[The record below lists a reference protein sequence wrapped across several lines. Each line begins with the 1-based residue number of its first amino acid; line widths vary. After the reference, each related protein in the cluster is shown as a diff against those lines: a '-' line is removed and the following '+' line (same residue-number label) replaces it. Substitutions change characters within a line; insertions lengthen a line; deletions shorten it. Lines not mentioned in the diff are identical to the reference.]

1 MPEETTFDFP
11 ADLRKEQLELLELR
25 DEYAAFC
32 KTLPWSAVPLEG
44 FEKDEPTMGPAGQR
58 KVIFGD
64 SPGYTAE
71 QAEREQQLRERLVE
85 LSALVGMHRFWS
97 DVPRE
102 DRVKARMALKHA
114 HEQLPVSE
122 VA

>member
-11 ADLRKEQLELLELR
+11 ANLRQKQLELLELR
-25 DEYAAFC
+25 DEYATFC
-32 KTLPWSAVPLEG
+32 ETLPWSAVPLEG
-44 FEKDEPTMGPAGQR
+44 FAKDEATMGPAGQR
-58 KVIFGD
+58 RVIFED

-85 LSALVGMHRFWS
+85 LSALVRMHRFWS
-97 DVPRE
+97 EVPRE